1 MPLVSPAQRRKRT
14 HWRLV
19 RPLGAPPV
27 QVALLAGG
35 LALAAAWTASGEA
48 GQRGTVW
55 TSSTQTPTYVDISR
69 EAGLTF
75 TNINGI
81 SPQKRLME
89 TMGSGG
95 LFFDFDNDGWI
106 DIFLVDGGSE
116 ADPAVARTARH
127 RLYRNRRNGTFE
139 DVTSR
144 SGIRHLR
151 YGMGACAGDY
161 DNDGLVDLYITNVG
175 PNVLY
180 RNSGGGVFTDVT
192 QKAGVTSP
200 LWSTSCAFTDF
211 DRDGRLDLFV
221 TNYVQT
227 GKDGDKFC
235 GDTRR
240 MLRSYCH
247 PLVFQSS
254 PNVVYRNAGN
264 GVFTDVTAHAGIASL
279 RGNGLGVAVGDYDDD
294 LWPDVFVANDG
305 VPNFLFHNDGRGGFT
320 DTALIAGVAVHDK
333 AAPDSAFIAMLP
345 LIEAAANDDR
355 NFVKKAVNW
364 ALRQVGKRNLALN
377 KAAIACAE
385 RLRTRDSRAARWIA
399 ARQSARP

>member
-161 DNDGLVDLYITNVG
+161 DNDGLVDLYVTNVG
-175 PNVLY
+175 PNALY

-192 QKAGVTSP
+192 RTAGVASA
-200 LWSTSCAFTDF
+200 LWGTSCAFADF

-221 TNYVQT
+221 TNYVEM
-227 GKDGDKFC
+227 GKDRDRFC
-235 GDTRR
+235 GSTRPMVR
-240 MLRSYCH
+240 QYCH

-264 GVFTDVTAHAGIASL
+264 E
-279 RGNGLGVAVGDYDDD
+279 
-294 LWPDVFVANDG
+294 
-305 VPNFLFHNDGRGGFT
+305 
-320 DTALIAGVAVHDK
+320 K
-333 AAPDSAFIAMLP
+333 AAQTH
-345 LIEAAANDDR
+345 EN
-355 NFVKKAVNW
+355 
-364 ALRQVGKRNLALN
+364 
-377 KAAIACAE
+377 
-385 RLRTRDSRAARWIA
+385 RAARL
-399 ARQSARP
+399 RGQEHQR